1 MLTNTEKALVQILLK
16 MGLDQNEMVW
26 TMLKLK
32 EKEKQQLEL
41 IEYLKD
47 TKIKLTPKEIIDK
60 AEELAKEDYI

>member
-32 EKEKQQLEL
+32 EKEKQQLAL
-41 IEYLKD
+41 IEFLKD
-47 TKIKLTPKEIIDK
+47 TKSKLTSKEIIDK
-60 AEELAKEDYI
+60 AEGLAKED